1 MGLRAIDVIGHQ
13 SVTRLYEGEGARDI
27 MKRLRSGESGVRGQL
42 RNIRAEIC
50 GADGIKIPVS
60 LSAAIVYE
68 GDEEVATVG
77 VFSDLRE
84 RLRLEAELL
93 EAQTKLKDDEKR
105 RLTVELAGGAA
116 HELNQ
121 PLTSILG
128 YAELLALRTR
138 GAEEKTQKAVD
149 TIVAETQRMAS
160 IVRRLGEITQV
171 ESRDYVGKEKIADL
185 KLTDKD

>member
-1 MGLRAIDVIGHQ
+1 M
-13 SVTRLYEGEGARDI
+13 
-27 MKRLRSGESGVRGQL
+27 
-42 RNIRAEIC
+42 
-50 GADGIKIPVS
+50 KIPVS

-68 GDEEVATVG
+68 GEEEVATVG

-93 EAQTKLKDDEKR
+93 EAQTKLKNDEKR

-128 YAELLALRTR
+128 YAELLAMRAR
-138 GAEEKTQKAVD
+138 GADEKITKAID

-171 ESRDYVGKEKIADL
+171 ESREYVGGEKIADL
-185 KLTDKD
+185 SLTDKELK

>member
-1 MGLRAIDVIGHQ
+1 
-13 SVTRLYEGEGARDI
+13 
-27 MKRLRSGESGVRGQL
+27 MKL
-42 RNIRAEIC
+42 
-50 GADGIKIPVS
+50 
-60 LSAAIVYE
+60 
-68 GDEEVATVG
+68 DEEIATVG

-128 YAELLALRTR
+128 YAELLAMRTR

-160 IVRRLGEITQV
+160 IVRRREG
-171 ESRDYVGKEKIADL
+171 DYSGRNS
-185 KLTDKD
+185 